1 MNIAKSCIRKAV
13 VTISLAVALALAG
26 TMSYFRLGRLEDP
39 EFTIKS
45 AQVITSYPGATAV
58 EVAEEVTDKL
68 EIAVQQ
74 LGQLERVTSTSYP
87 GKSIILVEIEDR
99 YSKSDLPQIWD
110 ELRRKVNDAKGSLP
124 KGCGEPLVRDDY
136 GDVYGVYYAIYGDG
150 YTYAELKEHAKLLQ
164 RELLLCEDVA
174 KIELIG
180 DVREIVSFEISR
192 SKMANLGITP
202 AMIRDVVSGQNLA
215 TDAGRIRIDDKH
227 IRIYPRGKIES
238 VKEYGDLILAVA
250 DGEGKTGTVRLKDIM
265 TIRRDYEE
273 NPSCLVHYNG
283 HPAIGLGI
291 STAKGGNVITMGNA
305 IDRRVR
311 QLLPET
317 PIGIEIGVISHQA
330 ASVKAAVNGFVV
342 NLIESVVIVIA
353 VLLLTMGFKSGVL
366 IGAVLMLTVLGTV
379 FLMDMMGILFE
390 RISLGA
396 FIIALG
402 MLVDN
407 AIVVTETVLIAAKRG
422 DDLKKAACDVVKQ
435 TQRPLLGATVIAILS
450 FAPIG
455 ASQDSTGEYCR
466 SLFLV
471 LMLSL
476 LMSWLLAIT
485 VTPLLAS
492 WYLKRKK
499 TAAAPSVGK
508 TGADP
513 YGGAFF
519 RAYRRFL
526 EMCIRNRGFTWL
538 VLGAM
543 FIAAVLGFGEVKRN
557 FFPDSTRP
565 QFMVHLWMPEGSS
578 IHATRQRVGLLSA
591 ELKKLEG
598 VRGVTDVTGCG
609 GLRFLLTYGPED
621 ANSAYGVMF
630 VDVESDRRI
639 SGLMAQVNDMAQT
652 LVPDAMVYCQRFVL
666 GPGDVQKIQ
675 MRIMGPD
682 PKTLREYA
690 DRVIA
695 VMRNDPRLT
704 EIQSDWR
711 NRTDRIEPMIA
722 EERSRKL
729 GMTRADIAE
738 AYRCAVEGVTVGSY
752 WEKDESLPILLRAP
766 DIERND
772 PDSIYSAWAWSNVLN
787 VSVPLAQVIS
797 GYANVSEE
805 ARFKRRNRLPC
816 ITVKC
821 NTSGE
826 TANEAFKRIR
836 PKLEEIGR
844 QLPTGFVYEWG
855 GEYESSHNA
864 NAGLAGKIPPIL
876 IVMVLITIA
885 LFNSLR
891 QAIVIF
897 MTLPLVLVGVTA
909 GLLGFGQPF
918 GFMALLGLL
927 SLVGMQIKNAIVL
940 IDEINAQIAS
950 GTGRFEAVVMAGVTR
965 LRPVSNASLTT
976 ILGMMPLVADAFYA
990 AMAVTIMCGLAFATI
1005 MTMVVVPV
1013 NYALIYGIKEDE

>member
-1 MNIAKSCIRKAV
+1 M
-13 VTISLAVALALAG
+13 
-26 TMSYFRLGRLEDP
+26 
-39 EFTIKS
+39 
-45 AQVITSYPGATAV
+45 
-58 EVAEEVTDKL
+58 
-68 EIAVQQ
+68 
-74 LGQLERVTSTSYP
+74 
-87 GKSIILVEIEDR
+87 
-99 YSKSDLPQIWD
+99 
-110 ELRRKVNDAKGSLP
+110 
-124 KGCGEPLVRDDY
+124 
-136 GDVYGVYYAIYGDG
+136 
-150 YTYAELKEHAKLLQ
+150 
-164 RELLLCEDVA
+164 
-174 KIELIG
+174 
-180 DVREIVSFEISR
+180 
-192 SKMANLGITP
+192 
-202 AMIRDVVSGQNLA
+202 
-215 TDAGRIRIDDKH
+215 
-227 IRIYPRGKIES
+227 
-238 VKEYGDLILAVA
+238 
-250 DGEGKTGTVRLKDIM
+250 
-265 TIRRDYEE
+265 
-273 NPSCLVHYNG
+273 
-283 HPAIGLGI
+283 
-291 STAKGGNVITMGNA
+291 
-305 IDRRVR
+305 
-311 QLLPET
+311 
-317 PIGIEIGVISHQA
+317 
-330 ASVKAAVNGFVV
+330 
-342 NLIESVVIVIA
+342 
-353 VLLLTMGFKSGVL
+353 
-366 IGAVLMLTVLGTV
+366 
-379 FLMDMMGILFE
+379 
-390 RISLGA
+390 
-396 FIIALG
+396 
-402 MLVDN
+402 
-407 AIVVTETVLIAAKRG
+407 
-422 DDLKKAACDVVKQ
+422 
-435 TQRPLLGATVIAILS
+435 
-450 FAPIG
+450 
-455 ASQDSTGEYCR
+455 
-466 SLFLV
+466 
-471 LMLSL
+471 
-476 LMSWLLAIT
+476 
-485 VTPLLAS
+485 
-492 WYLKRKK
+492 
-499 TAAAPSVGK
+499 
-508 TGADP
+508 
-513 YGGAFF
+513 
-519 RAYRRFL
+519 
-526 EMCIRNRGFTWL
+526 
-538 VLGAM
+538 
-543 FIAAVLGFGEVKRN
+543 
-557 FFPDSTRP
+557 
-565 QFMVHLWMPEGSS
+565 
-578 IHATRQRVGLLSA
+578 GLLSA

-630 VDVESDRRI
+630 VDVESDRQI
-639 SGLMAQVNDMAQT
+639 SGLMAKVNDMAQT

-711 NRTDRIEPMIA
+711 NRTDRIEPVIA

-729 GMTRADIAE
+729 GMTRADVAE
-738 AYRCAVEGVTVGSY
+738 AYRCAVEGVTVGAY
-752 WEKDESLPILLRAP
+752 WEKDESLPIVLRAP
-766 DIERND
+766 DSERND

-787 VSVPLAQVIS
+787 VSVPLSQVIS

-836 PKLEEIGR
+836 PKLEAIGR

-855 GEYESSHNA
+855 GEYESSQNA

-876 IVMVLITIA
+876 IVMVLITVA

-950 GTGRFEAVVMAGVTR
+950 GIGRFEAVVMAGVTR
-965 LRPVSNASLTT
+965 LRPVLNASLTT